1 MRTWTRAEYLADL
14 AAAMKESELQSK
26 VVALAHELGF
36 LAFHTHDSRR
46 SMPGWPD
53 LALVHPVRP
62 RLLYRELKQQDR
74 YPTADQRKCLAALA
88 NAGADVGVWRPLD
101 LLEQRVLAELRAPQ
115 PAPPTTKEQT
125 R

>member
-14 AAAMKESELQSK
+14 AAAMKEAALQAQ
-26 VVALAHELGF
+26 VIAVAKDLGF
-36 LAFHTHDSRR
+36 LTYFTQDSRR

-53 LALVHPVRP
+53 LVLVHPTRG
-62 RLLYRELKQQDR
+62 RLLYRELKQQGR
-74 YPTADQRKCLAALA
+74 YPTPDQRRCLAALA
-88 NAGADVGVWRPLD
+88 NAGADVSVWRPLD

-115 PAPPTTKEQT
+115 PAPPTPKEP